1 MNSLNLKMV
10 AIAVML
16 STTNLNAQLKSDIG
30 IRMSTSRLE
39 KIQLEFRKPVNEKYS
54 LRFALTTGQNYYIP
68 FSTHKTI
75 SNSDT
80 VQVYRNAN
88 SFITRS
94 ANLRAGIQ
102 RTLKWNVLCIYSDL
116 LVGYYHQSSNGGMT
130 YFVNREDGY
139 NYSTSTPTPHISQEY
154 YSAQYHNSHWSAD
167 YISTGLSI
175 GASLDVPFYK
185 LILGVNVQA
194 NGTMGIPVHHRSI
207 YDPADDFGDID
218 VVKLF
223 WHPSAGIALRYM
235 LGKD

>member
-1 MNSLNLKMV
+1 MKSLNLIM
-10 AIAVML
+10 VML
-16 STTNLNAQLKSDIG
+16 AGMLATTNLHSQLKSDIG
-30 IRMSTSRLE
+30 IRISTSRLE
-39 KIQLEFRKPVNEKYS
+39 KIQLEFRKPMNEKYS
-54 LRFALTTGQNYYIP
+54 LRFALATGEYYSLP
-68 FSTHKTI
+68 FSSHKTI

-102 RTLKWNVLCIYSDL
+102 RNLKWNVLSIYSDL
-116 LVGYYHQSSNGGMT
+116 SVGYYHQSSNSAMT
-130 YFVNREDGY
+130 YLVNREDGFD
-139 NYSTSTPTPHISQEY
+139 YSTGQVNPHISQEY
-154 YSAQYHNSHWSAD
+154 FSTQYHNSYWSAD

-194 NGTMGIPVHHRSI
+194 NGTMGVPVHHRSVF
-207 YDPADDFGDID
+207 DPTNDFGDID
-218 VVKLF
+218 VVKVF

-235 LGKD
+235 LGKN

>member
-1 MNSLNLKMV
+1 MKSPNLNMV
-10 AIAVML
+10 AIALML

-54 LRFALTTGQNYYIP
+54 LRFALSMGENYSLP
-68 FSTHKTI
+68 FNEHRVLM
-75 SNSDT
+75 NSDT
-80 VQVYRNAN
+80 LQVYRNTG
-88 SFITRS
+88 SFISRDY
-94 ANLRAGIQ
+94 NIRAGFQ
-102 RTLKWNVLCIYSDL
+102 RNLKWNVLSIYSDL
-116 LVGYYHQSSNGGMT
+116 LVGYYHQNSNGHMSYYVDTPDGISYT
-130 YFVNREDGY
+130 TNHPDQNIPQDYFN
-139 NYSTSTPTPHISQEY
+139 N
-154 YSAQYHNSHWSAD
+154 QYHFSHWSAD
-167 YISTGLSI
+167 YISTGLSL

-194 NGTMGIPVHHRSI
+194 NGTMGIPVNHRSI